1 MKKSAIF
8 GLVVIA
14 IAIAVIISVY
24 SSSSTYATFAEAQQT
39 NSELHIIGHLNKQKE
54 LVYDAAKDANY
65 FSFYMKDNKGEERKV
80 VFTGTKPEDF
90 ERSEQLVL
98 TGQMVGSEFHASKI
112 LMKCPS
118 KYTQD
123 KLDVTEAKAKQASI

>member
-14 IAIAVIISVY
+14 VAIAVIISVY
-24 SSSSTYATFAEAQQT
+24 SSSSTYATFAEAQASGT
-39 NSELHIIGHLNKQKE
+39 ELHIIGHLNKKKE
-54 LVYDAAKDANY
+54 LVYDATKDANY
-65 FSFYMKDNKGEERKV
+65 FSFYMNDNKGEERKV
-80 VFTGTKPEDF
+80 IINSTKPEDF
-90 ERSEQLVL
+90 ERSEQLVV
-98 TGQMVGSEFHASKI
+98 TGQMVGNEFHASKI

-123 KLDVTEAKAKQASI
+123 KLDVTEVKAKQASI

>member
-14 IAIAVIISVY
+14 VAIAVIISVY
-24 SSSSTYATFAEAQQT
+24 SSSSTYATFAEAQESGT
-39 NSELHIIGHLNKQKE
+39 ELHIIGHLNKKKE
-54 LVYDAAKDANY
+54 LVYDATKDANY
-65 FSFYMKDNKGEERKV
+65 FSFYMNDNKGEERKV
-80 VFTGTKPEDF
+80 IINSTKPEDF
-90 ERSEQLVL
+90 ERSEQLVV
-98 TGQMVGSEFHASKI
+98 TGQMVGNEFHASKI

-123 KLDVTEAKAKQASI
+123 KLDVTEVKAKQASI